1 MEKSG
6 KSNSTLNPHLYI
18 VNKIFSKYSVVIGM
32 LVVIIVFGLISENFL
47 TVRNINNILSSVVP
61 LFFMAMGLSFVILTG
76 SIDLSIG
83 SICTCTCVFVG
94 LYIGKMGNTIFLVVI
109 IIGFIAGLLNGFLV
123 STLKM
128 PSFIVTLCTTS
139 IWKCIALIL
148 SGGSSRSIPNEFWPI
163 FSWARINIFIFPLTY
178 IIALVVWAFFV
189 FIERFSTMGKSIY
202 AVGVNVGAAR
212 MAGIKIEK
220 AQITAYLLSGIG
232 SALAGALYALR
243 LRASAPTVGDSL
255 TLIAIA
261 VIVLG
266 GTSLAGGKGTVANTL
281 PSVITVVILQST
293 LKVIGVD
300 AYWQDIVF
308 GIVLIVAIYIN
319 GDRSAIKDLI
329 LK

>member
-1 MEKSG
+1 MNKAEKSG
-6 KSNSTLNPHLYI
+6 IALNPFFKTAE
-18 VNKIFSKYSVVIGM
+18 KILARYSVVIGM
-32 LVVIIVFGLISENFL
+32 FVVILVFGLISENFL
-47 TVRNINNILSSVVP
+47 TTRNLNNILSAAAP

-83 SICTCTCVFVG
+83 SVCTCTCVFVG
-94 LYIGKMGNTIFLVVI
+94 LYIGKMGNAVFLAVI
-109 IIGFIAGLLNGFLV
+109 LIGILAGLLNGILV

-139 IWKCIALIL
+139 IWKCTALIL
-148 SGGSSRSIPNEFWPI
+148 SGGSSRSIPSEFWPV
-163 FSWARINIFIFPLTY
+163 FNWSRINLFIFPLAY
-178 IIALVVWAFFV
+178 VVALLVWALFV
-189 FIERFSTMGKSIY
+189 FIERFSTMGKSIF
-202 AVGVNVGAAR
+202 AVGVNIGAAR
-212 MAGIKIEK
+212 MAGIQIGK

-232 SALAGALYALR
+232 SALAGAFYALR

-255 TLIAIA
+255 TLVAIA

-293 LKVIGVD
+293 LKVIGLD

-308 GIVLIVAIYIN
+308 GIVLIAAIYIN
-319 GDRSAIKDLI
+319 ADRSVIKDMI
-329 LK
+329 IK